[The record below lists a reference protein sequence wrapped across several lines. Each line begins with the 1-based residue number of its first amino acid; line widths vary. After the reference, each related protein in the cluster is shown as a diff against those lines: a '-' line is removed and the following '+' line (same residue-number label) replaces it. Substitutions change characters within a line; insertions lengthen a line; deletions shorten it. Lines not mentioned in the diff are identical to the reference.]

1 MNDYVSKL
9 FEDYRRVNNL
19 PPDTELEL
27 YYDQDAGDIKAA
39 LKGTVTGSCIEIP
52 DSGPCW

>member
-9 FEDYRRVNNL
+9 FEDYRRENNL

-27 YYDQDAGDIKAA
+27 YYDQDAGDIKVA